1 MTRRGRAKAGGG
13 LGSVALTVAWRNLHN
28 HFSHPMYYVPTLVF
42 PLLFFTAFT
51 GALGA
56 LIELPG
62 FDFEAGYEGF
72 QYIFVLVQTASFG
85 GVFTGLA
92 IARDFESGFA
102 RRLLLGAP
110 NRTGIIAG
118 YAIAGLGRWLF
129 TGVVVTGVAFAA
141 GMTMPGGASVLVFYA
156 LAFLINVAFVL
167 FAAGVAMRLR
177 TVQAG
182 PLMQTPVFLALFL
195 APVYVPLDVLDGW
208 IHNIARFNPMTAF
221 LEAGRSLLIGSPAT
235 IGLAFGLAA
244 ALLGVFGFWARGG
257 LRSAESSG

>member
-1 MTRRGRAKAGGG
+1 MSRETRQGGG
-13 LGSVALTVAWRNLHN
+13 FGSVARTVAWRNLHN
-28 HFSHPMYYVPTLVF
+28 HFSHPMFYVPSLVF
-42 PLLFFTAFT
+42 PLLFFTVFT

-56 LIELPG
+56 LIDLPG

-72 QYIFVLVQTASFG
+72 QYVFVLIQTASFG

-92 IARDFESGFA
+92 IARDFEEGFA

-118 YAIAGLGRWLF
+118 YAIAALGRWLF
-129 TGVVVTGVAFAA
+129 TGVIVTGVAFAA
-141 GMTMPGGASVLVFYA
+141 GMTVPGGAGVLGLYA
-156 LAFLINVAFVL
+156 LALVINVAFVL

-195 APVYVPLDVLDGW
+195 APVYVPLDVLEGW
-208 IHNIARFNPMTAF
+208 IHSIARFNPITAF
-221 LEAGRSLLIGSPAT
+221 LEAGRGFLVGSPTAV
-235 IGLAFGLAA
+235 GLAFGLAV
-244 ALLGVFGFWARGG
+244 ALVAVFGIWARGG

>member
-1 MTRRGRAKAGGG
+1 MRRLRGRGGG
-13 LGSVALTVAWRNLHN
+13 VGSVARTVAWRNLHN
-28 HFSHPMYYVPTLVF
+28 HFSHPMFYVPSLVF

-56 LIELPG
+56 LIDLPG

-72 QYIFVLVQTASFG
+72 QYVFVLIQTASFG
-85 GVFTGLA
+85 GVFTGLS

-110 NRTGIIAG
+110 NRYGIIAG
-118 YAIAGLGRWLF
+118 YAIGALGRWLF
-129 TGVVVTGVAFAA
+129 TGVIVTIVAFAA
-141 GMTMPGGASVLVFYA
+141 GMTLPGGASILGFYA
-156 LAFLINVAFVL
+156 LGFLINVAFVL
-167 FAAGVAMRLR
+167 FASGVAMRLR

-195 APVYVPLDVLDGW
+195 APVYVPLALLDGW
-208 IHNIARFNPMTAF
+208 IHTIARFNPFTAF
-221 LEAGRSLLIGSPAT
+221 LEAGRGLLIGRPTALA
-235 IGLAFGLAA
+235 LAFGLAV
-244 ALLGVFGFWARGG
+244 ALIVIFGVWARGG